1 MVVSLG
7 RITLDI
13 SWGARPVEALGKWFP
28 HGHWS
33 SKNFARSNK
42 RSTDRRKF
50 IRLSPHTPS
59 LNPTEDMELS
69 LKVNAE
75 SYNAERRMKIYR
87 YDTLS
92 AGEF

>member
-13 SWGARPVEALGKWFP
+13 IWGAGPFEPLGKWFH

-42 RSTDRRKF
+42 RRADRRKF
-50 IRLSPHTPS
+50 IRLSCRTAL

-69 LKVNAE
+69 LKVNAQ
-75 SYNAERRMKIYR
+75 SYNTERRMKI
-87 YDTLS
+87 
-92 AGEF
+92 